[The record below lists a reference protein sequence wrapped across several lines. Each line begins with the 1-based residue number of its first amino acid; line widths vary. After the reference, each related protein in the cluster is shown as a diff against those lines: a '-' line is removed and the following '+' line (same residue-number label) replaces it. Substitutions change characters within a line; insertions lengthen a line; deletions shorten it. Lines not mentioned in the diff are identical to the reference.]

1 MISLKKVFVAAA
13 VATLGFGLFAQTD
26 DYVPTIQS
34 KTNVATQGIFGNDV
48 DNFVDVNSWSEV
60 QPENFFGYFGMDK
73 DGNNENFYK
82 LGFAKQ
88 FEKFYWG
95 TYFAGDFGTY
105 NESVLKTDDGTV
117 TIKAKG
123 GEVEIN
129 ETNPTNPYSFNPGE
143 DTNVTLTNLFGFGN
157 VGLKLDVVLNS
168 GASYSIDAPKY
179 TKKVNA
185 DNGGFMF
192 TAGLK
197 EYELGKY
204 RTAPRAFVLYY
215 LNPILDSDPALVWA
229 KIEET
234 DKDTKDYRYDVF
246 GLGAGAD
253 IFLAQTEKSE
263 QTATVELTFAT
274 LNPKDADLNSAKYVI
289 FPINLGYKATYNA
302 TDKLALGFKAE
313 LDPTITSVKDK
324 DDADKD
330 VSTFGFSF
338 DPNVAVGLTYNTQ
351 KKVILNAGVGFAIPK
366 YEFSKVTGDGYTSTT
381 NNWDGED
388 ASLSFSSG
396 FAINPTQN
404 ISIDC
409 SYQIIKDLFGNDT
422 SAELN
427 NNTNFWNSVN
437 KVLVHNIG
445 FEVTVN
451 F

>member
-1 MISLKKVFVAAA
+1 
-13 VATLGFGLFAQTD
+13 
-26 DYVPTIQS
+26 
-34 KTNVATQGIFGNDV
+34 
-48 DNFVDVNSWSEV
+48 
-60 QPENFFGYFGMDK
+60 
-73 DGNNENFYK
+73 
-82 LGFAKQ
+82 
-88 FEKFYWG
+88 
-95 TYFAGDFGTY
+95 
-105 NESVLKTDDGTV
+105 
-117 TIKAKG
+117 
-123 GEVEIN
+123 
-129 ETNPTNPYSFNPGE
+129 
-143 DTNVTLTNLFGFGN
+143 
-157 VGLKLDVVLNS
+157 
-168 GASYSIDAPKY
+168 
-179 TKKVNA
+179 
-185 DNGGFMF
+185 MF

-215 LNPILDSDPALVWA
+215 LNPILDDSDPTLVWA

-253 IFLAQTEKSE
+253 IFLAKTEKSE

-324 DDADKD
+324 DAADKD
-330 VSTFGFSF
+330 VSTFRFSF

-351 KKVILNAGVGFAIPK
+351 KKVILNAGVSFAIPK
-366 YEFSKVTGDGYTSTT
+366 YEYSKVTGDGYTSTT

-404 ISIDC
+404 ISLDC
-409 SYQIIKDLFGNDT
+409 SYEIIKDLFGT
-422 SAELN
+422 STKTNFNEGTGN
-427 NNTNFWNSVN
+427 NFWNNVN
-437 KVLVHNIG
+437 HALVHNIG
-445 FEVTVN
+445 FEVSVK